1 MVGIGDRGQVGL
13 LVDAQVGRAEAR
25 QRDRVGEVGELVR
38 EGEVGV
44 DGRA

>member
-1 MVGIGDRGQVGL
+1 VVGVGDRRQVGL

-38 EGEVGV
+38 EGEVGI